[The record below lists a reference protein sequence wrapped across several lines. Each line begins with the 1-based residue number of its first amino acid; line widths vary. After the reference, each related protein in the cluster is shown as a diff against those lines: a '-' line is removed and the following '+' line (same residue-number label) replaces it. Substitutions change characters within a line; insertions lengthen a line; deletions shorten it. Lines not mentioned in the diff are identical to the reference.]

1 MRNGIAAILV
11 AALAVMGAAASALA
25 DSQSGHGTMS
35 GSSGA
40 GTPSGSGS
48 SAPDSGA
55 TGTSDSRAPFAAIS
69 VEGWEGGAYRNSK
82 NEVYCEL
89 SDDYGS
95 GVSLIL
101 GWDQY
106 GFYLAITD
114 PATFNLD
121 DMADGFGAKISIDR
135 IYKGTVPAYY
145 WGTHELELDFGEDS
159 RGVAALRKGVK
170 LVLEDWDH
178 WYTLYGTNAAI
189 AAVEDCFNRY
199 R

>member
-11 AALAVMGAAASALA
+11 AAAMIVGWAASAFA
-25 DSQSGHGTMS
+25 DSQIGHGTMS
-35 GSSGA
+35 GSSSG
-40 GTPSGSGS
+40 GSPSGNGS
-48 SAPDSGA
+48 SAPDNGGSAGSG
-55 TGTSDSRAPFAAIS
+55 DSAPFARVSA
-69 VEGWEGGAYRNSK
+69 EGWDGGAYRNSK
-82 NEVYCEL
+82 GEVYCEL

-101 GWDQY
+101 GRDQY
-106 GFYLAITD
+106 GFYLVITD
-114 PATFNLD
+114 PDTLHLD
-121 DMADGFGAKISIDR
+121 PKSDYQTVVSIDR
-135 IYKGTVPAYY
+135 IYKAKIPAYP
-145 WGTHELELDFGEDS
+145 WETNQLELDFGDD
-159 RGVAALRKGVK
+159 RKGINALRKGTK